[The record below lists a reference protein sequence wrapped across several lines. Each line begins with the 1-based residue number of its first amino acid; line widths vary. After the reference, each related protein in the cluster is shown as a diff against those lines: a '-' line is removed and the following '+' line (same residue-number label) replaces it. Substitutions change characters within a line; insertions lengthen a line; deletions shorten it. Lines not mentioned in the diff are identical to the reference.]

1 MGVIRKEKRKTV
13 NTKTK
18 YRMKGFCD
26 INMGLIMTLKYVES
40 ELISF
45 KWKETG
51 FTPVIPGEIPGS
63 ES

>member
-1 MGVIRKEKRKTV
+1 VSIK
-13 NTKTK
+13 NK
-18 YRMKGFCD
+18 YRMEGFCD

-63 ES
+63 DS